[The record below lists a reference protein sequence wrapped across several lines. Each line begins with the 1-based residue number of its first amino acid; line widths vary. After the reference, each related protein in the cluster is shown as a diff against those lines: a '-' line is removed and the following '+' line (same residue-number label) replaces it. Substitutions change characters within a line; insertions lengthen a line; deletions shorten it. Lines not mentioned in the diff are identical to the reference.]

1 MPIFRL
7 HRGQRTA
14 ADYGGS
20 LIQSNRWNPAGVP
33 MLYCSTALS
42 LACLE
47 VLVHLGPNQIPP
59 NYVYSVAELE
69 TRAEVADFR
78 GDLADPDATQRFGH
92 SWAKQNQSLAL
103 LVPSVI
109 LPVEFNVLL
118 NPVHASYTNVIW
130 SAPEPCRFDPRLLRG
145 RFASG

>member
-1 MPIFRL
+1 MRIFRL
-7 HRGQRTA
+7 HRGHRTA

-20 LIQSNRWNPAGVP
+20 LIQPNRWNPVGVP

-47 VLVHLGPNQIPP
+47 VLVHLGPDQIPP
-59 NYVYSVAELE
+59 DYVCSAAELA
-69 TRAEVADFR
+69 TSPEVASFQ
-78 GDLADPDATQRFGH
+78 GNLEDLDATQRFAH

-109 LPVEFNVLL
+109 IPIEFNVLL
-118 NPVHASYTNVIW
+118 NPVHADFSEIVW
-130 SAPEPCRFDPRLLRG
+130 STLNRFRFDPRLLRG
-145 RFASG
+145 TVR

>member
-1 MPIFRL
+1 MRIFRL
-7 HRGQRTA
+7 HRRHRKA

-20 LIQSNRWNPAGVP
+20 LIQPNRWNPVGVP
-33 MLYCSTALS
+33 LLYGSTALS

-47 VLVHLGPNQIPP
+47 VLVHLGPGQIPP
-59 NYVYSVAELE
+59 NYVYSVADLE
-69 TRAEVADFR
+69 TRAEIADFR

-103 LVPSVI
+103 FVPSVI

-118 NPVHASYTNVIW
+118 NPVHASYTDVVW
-130 SAPEPCRFDPRLLRG
+130 SAPEPFRFDPRLLRG
-145 RFASG
+145 TVR